1 MSFMDRKNILDEG
14 FFSKLLKG
22 LKKDKS
28 SSKVKKDKSKK
39 LKKMYDD
46 AEKEI
51 DKTRQHL
58 IKQFKDQGIPIP
70 DYLK

>member
-58 IKQFKDQGIPIP
+58 IKQCKDQGIPIP